1 MSLPRNRRRW
11 HETPAFCRYYKPVWR
26 AYYRAFF
33 GNFTEISTIVRGG
46 AVGKFHYDS
55 SLGAIEPYYVILF
68 FVRREIYDYF
78 AFFYRNFDYSS
89 EFIVGKIMFRVVVVE
104 GEDIFTVYRNRK
116 TDSLFVPVKYRK
128 R

>member
-1 MSLPRNRRRW
+1 MS
-11 HETPAFCRYYKPVWR
+11 
-26 AYYRAFF
+26 
-33 GNFTEISTIVRGG
+33 GG